1 MSWCWWCCHD
11 FTTEPLSMPLK
22 YNDRTNKFVTS
33 GRFCSWSCMKAYAIN
48 EFGISRGGI
57 VCGNIV
63 MMRKQLYNKRGS
75 IHCAPKR
82 QTLKEFGGNLSI
94 EEFRKNMI
102 IDTKPVNKII
112 EEPETN
118 IVVPVT
124 TNTNKMYEIKGATG
138 TNEPL
143 RLKRAKPLKRDKN
156 NLESV
161 LGLVI
166 KPKKTDN

>member
-1 MSWCWWCCHD
+1 
-11 FTTEPLSMPLK
+11 
-22 YNDRTNKFVTS
+22 
-33 GRFCSWSCMKAYAIN
+33 
-48 EFGISRGGI
+48 
-57 VCGNIV
+57 
-63 MMRKQLYNKRGS
+63 
-75 IHCAPKR
+75 
-82 QTLKEFGGNLSI
+82 
-94 EEFRKNMI
+94 MI